1 LLAKHQVTQ
10 WEVEDVLLNFP
21 EYRFVERGRRKDE
34 DVYAALGQTASGRYL
49 MIYFIRKPQNSAFE
63 IWTKEEDSMSDN
75 NVQQLTSEGA
85 LLGGIPT
92 VLPITGI
99 RHMRF

>member
-1 LLAKHQVTQ
+1 MGGWARIFIYIETVNWIPNIVDKLLAKHQVSQ

-49 MIYFIRKPQNSAFE
+49 MIYFIRKPQNSALVLSARDME
-63 IWTKEEDSMSDN
+63 PKERRLYE
-75 NVQQLTSEGA
+75 
-85 LLGGIPT
+85 
-92 VLPITGI
+92 
-99 RHMRF
+99 R

>member
-1 LLAKHQVTQ
+1 MYIKTVTWIPNIVEKLLAKHQVTQ

-49 MIYFIRKPQNSAFE
+49 MIYFIRKPQNSALVLSARDME
-63 IWTKEEDSMSDN
+63 PKERRLYE
-75 NVQQLTSEGA
+75 
-85 LLGGIPT
+85 
-92 VLPITGI
+92 
-99 RHMRF
+99 RK